1 MKKAIAILTV
11 LVMIL
16 TCCAAFAETSL
27 ANLNFT
33 VEDFK
38 TFFSL
43 LADGNGLAYEWAE
56 EPLYTFDYPMY
67 YATNE
72 AQNVFVVIHAPD
84 GIIGIETDVFTT
96 TADLQDVEF
105 GTEYVTVMI
114 GAAYSAFD
122 LQHPESTESDI
133 RAATANITELL
144 NNLDNVDVEGVPTA
158 YTMDLCDDLVIN
170 LEWQIQGEDIA
181 VFCTVI
187 AK

>member
-43 LADGNGLAYEWAE
+43 MADGNDLAYEWAE
-56 EPLYTFDYPMY
+56 EILYTFDYPMY

-84 GIIGIETDVFTT
+84 GIVGIETDVFTNKT
-96 TADLQDVEF
+96 DLRDVEF
-105 GTEYVTVMI
+105 MTEYGKVIVS
-114 GAAYSAFD
+114 AVLSAYK
-122 LQHPESTESDI
+122 LQHPDSTESEI
-133 RAATANITELL
+133 RAAAGNTTELI
-144 NNLDNVDVEGVPTA
+144 NNLDNVDVEDAPTA

-170 LEWQIQGEDIA
+170 LEWQTEGEDIA

-187 AK
+187 VK